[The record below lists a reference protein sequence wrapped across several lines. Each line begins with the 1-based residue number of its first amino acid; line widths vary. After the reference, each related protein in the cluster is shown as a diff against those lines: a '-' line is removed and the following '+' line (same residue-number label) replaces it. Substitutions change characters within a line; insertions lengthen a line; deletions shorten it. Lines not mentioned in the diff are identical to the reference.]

1 VDAKTLP
8 DDTFQSYLATVNFV
22 TVDEAYRAMLILMD
36 GEDTSKTFEERQTKL
51 EERGV
56 AKRAWNL
63 QPENVIDIG
72 SVSFMICKICKIR
85 GGVDMN
91 TIALLGIGDRRYA
104 TRELI
109 YRDMVEDVVDYSY
122 VTGARFVGIL
132 GKADAYMSKKGLY
145 PNKGIDLSDETD
157 RDKQGRLIVPEVP
170 TTQPKPEE

>member
-1 VDAKTLP
+1 HRHNRPRRLFLAFLGLATVAACTAPRQSQPAVDAKTLP
-8 DDTFQSYLATVNFV
+8 DDAFQSYLATVSLV

-36 GEDTSKTFEERQTKL
+36 GEDTRKTFEERQTKL

-56 AKRAWNL
+56 ARRAWNL
-63 QPENVIDIG
+63 HPENVIDIG
-72 SVSFMICKICKIR
+72 SVSFMVCKICKIR

-122 VTGARFVGIL
+122 VT
-132 GKADAYMSKKGLY
+132 
-145 PNKGIDLSDETD
+145 
-157 RDKQGRLIVPEVP
+157 
-170 TTQPKPEE
+170 